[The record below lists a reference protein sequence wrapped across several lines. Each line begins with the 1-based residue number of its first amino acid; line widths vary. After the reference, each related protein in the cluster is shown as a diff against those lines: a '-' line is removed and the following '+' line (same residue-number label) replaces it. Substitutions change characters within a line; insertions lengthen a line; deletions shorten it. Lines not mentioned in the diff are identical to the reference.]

1 MQKNQIIWLV
11 LPLSIYGLV
20 TNILLINGFE
30 CSIVSS
36 QVDSVPFSSTLNVF
50 CNDFCSTGKEKG
62 KKWSFHN
69 FWTVSIVLPLT
80 HVIKYLFKLKY
91 MTHCQWKH
99 SPTCSTIYSAEGKV
113 LLLSNLEFL
122 MLHKM
127 GKAYQLGW
135 PLHLGHCCVKQRSW
149 MLSSREDS
157 LIVYQQ
163 LWASQASR

>member
-1 MQKNQIIWLV
+1 MWQYMGSQRVRQNLVTEQQQEQKKSLEVQVMQKNQIIWLV

-91 MTHCQWKH
+91 MTHC
-99 SPTCSTIYSAEGKV
+99 
-113 LLLSNLEFL
+113 
-122 MLHKM
+122 
-127 GKAYQLGW
+127 
-135 PLHLGHCCVKQRSW
+135 
-149 MLSSREDS
+149 
-157 LIVYQQ
+157 
-163 LWASQASR
+163 